1 MWGEAVNFEPY
12 QLAAGYACI
21 AVGAAALG
29 WLLRGRKCDKDADL
43 KARASYV
50 TGLTAG
56 AEAVRAQLA
65 PRPFVERTPVPF
77 LPRTAQFPLD
87 VRHTFEVATD
97 PGDEPTRRE
106 AR

>member
-1 MWGEAVNFEPY
+1 MNFEPY

-29 WLLRGRKCDKDADL
+29 WLLRGRRCDKSTDVAV
-43 KARASYV
+43 KAAHTS
-50 TGLTAG
+50 GLVEG
-56 AEAVRAQLA
+56 ANAVREMLA
-65 PRPFVERTPVPF
+65 PRAFHEATPPAF
-77 LPRTAQFPLD
+77 DPRHPKTAQFPLD
-87 VRHTFEVATD
+87 VRRTFAVADD